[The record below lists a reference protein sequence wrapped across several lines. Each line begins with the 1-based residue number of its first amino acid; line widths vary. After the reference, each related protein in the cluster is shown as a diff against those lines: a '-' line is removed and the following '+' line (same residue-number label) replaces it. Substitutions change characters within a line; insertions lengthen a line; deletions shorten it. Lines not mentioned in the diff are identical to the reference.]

1 MRSYLALIR
10 IDLKLAL
17 RNKSVLFFNY
27 LFPLIFFFAFAQFLR
42 DGLGGRISYV
52 VSMVLVLGILGNG
65 LFGAGM
71 RAVQEREANILRR
84 FKVAPISPLPILV
97 ASMVTGWLLYLP
109 SVVLILGFAHFLY
122 GMPMPKRLVTL
133 FALISIGVVAFRA
146 IGLILAAVANSVQES
161 NILIQSL
168 YMPMLFLSGATFPMT
183 MLPAWARITAQYLP
197 ASYLVTGFQGVF
209 YREESLL
216 ANWPAI
222 LALTTTVVLAT
233 FVSVQLFRW
242 EKEEKI
248 RASAKL
254 WVLGVLLP
262 FVVLGC
268 YQLWTGDNLRKA
280 EGVWRA
286 LE

>member
-1 MRSYLALIR
+1 
-10 IDLKLAL
+10 
-17 RNKSVLFFNY
+17 
-27 LFPLIFFFAFAQFLR
+27 
-42 DGLGGRISYV
+42 
-52 VSMVLVLGILGNG
+52 
-65 LFGAGM
+65 
-71 RAVQEREANILRR
+71 
-84 FKVAPISPLPILV
+84 
-97 ASMVTGWLLYLP
+97 
-109 SVVLILGFAHFLY
+109 
-122 GMPMPKRLVTL
+122 MPMPERLVTL

-262 FVVLGC
+262 FVALGS
-268 YQLWTGDNLRKA
+268 YELWTGDNLRKA